1 MLPTFFK
8 QSVVVIRPGTK
19 TVRGQ
24 SVPDWENTTQQTIK
38 NCSMQPSSTNLSQDG
53 RILGISDRYTCY
65 MPANAPVEAGD
76 RIAFNNHI
84 YTIDGDIREW
94 PSASGRLDHIEINL
108 VSYRG

>member
-1 MLPTFFK
+1 MLPTFFR

-19 TVRGQ
+19 QVRGQ

-38 NCSMQPSSTNLSQDG
+38 NCSMQPSSTSLSQDG

-65 MPANAPVEAGD
+65 MPANASVQAGD

-94 PSASGRLDHIEINL
+94 PSASGRLDHIEISL